1 MPGRSSCTMQ
11 SYALP
16 RGRISCVAWF
26 SGLLRKGLHGARFL
40 PCLALTMGVL
50 CPASPCAGN
59 IFSAGSLSG
68 ALFAGYSPP
77 GVSLS
82 GALWTGRIAPAN
94 ADTGGALSGTPASG
108 HPTSGRYTSG
118 GYQGIPSASAR
129 PSTMVIRGTHALPE
143 AIKLSQNEPLP
154 LTMPQAL
161 VIVTHPTDVIDCEDH
176 VVSFKVVIS
185 GGTDP
190 ITYTWQRMRPAE
202 PDFTDLPAGAPN
214 ISYPTPGT
222 LRIDNVG
229 GFENPGGS
237 RYRVVITDPSGSVT
251 SSDALLTV
259 NEITDILP
267 SVALP
272 SKTNVILCG
281 ATVFSYTVFTSG
293 TPPVA
298 YQWKKY
304 ASPGVWS
311 DLSDNAVI
319 SGSQGP
325 VLTFTHPTPAE
336 SGQYKVHLIFHATGA
351 DCNVS
356 SDSRIRVVTFYSA
369 PEAPVVTAPAMACLG
384 LSPPPLVATP
394 ASGGSGTFLCQWQ
407 ESSDGTIWSDIPEAC
422 ALEYQP
428 PVATADRWYRLVAT
442 DTGALSCGNVTSAPC
457 FLPVTDCLARHY
469 RTIASGAWHNPTIW
483 ETSADG
489 FTWGGT
495 AWTYPTAGMRTI
507 TIREGHQVM
516 VGQDLPVD
524 QVTVEAGGGV
534 TVLPGVVLT
543 NTGTADDF
551 TIQATSASA
560 GSLIVPGSFAGK
572 VTHQVQLRSPPEGG
586 DYHYVSPPV
595 SGETIAGFIAGNT
608 GSMPAAS
615 KVTGVWHWEEPQG
628 DWQELTA
635 SPGAVFTPGR
645 GYNLAQNPG
654 LFNDGLFSF
663 RGWPVS
669 GVTVAATSPYA
680 DMVGPTATRDDY
692 DHRLRA
698 PGRTAY
704 ENWGGGGWNLLGN
717 PFNAALLIADPLEGS
732 DDLIFG
738 DEFLE
743 VNGGAFDPN
752 YQAVYV
758 YDGETDTYR
767 FIGHNTGGWDEPLA
781 GAAMG
786 AVPPGQGFFIL
797 AMNNTS
803 VFHFTPEMQV
813 HAFNLPLKS
822 AEAPASIDL
831 SQASKPPPYTLHAKA
846 SHKSAWIHPGKSSE
860 SAPNTSPPNAGQSPA
875 WPGIRLF
882 VRSGSHEASTLVV
895 FNDAMT
901 EGLDPGFDIGLM
913 SSGHDPE
920 IFTSLVEDNGNWF
933 ARQALPL
940 AFVEGGNQVH
950 YDEMGCDEALWGK
963 GLGDQNLS
971 HGSGVSPAISVI
983 PVGVNSRKGGS
994 LTFTAEIRLPGPVPC
1009 QETTGNSSESGKF
1022 GARSVCPVSS
1032 VKSYSGFGASE
1043 PIGISSVES
1052 GIGTFFLE
1060 DRALGIFTDLQ
1071 KDAYTAVLPAN
1082 TSGTSRFFLH
1092 FSLNGLPP
1100 GELPTL
1106 TADNNR
1112 VLAHYALPTPELRIV
1127 AKGNELLLFGDVDT
1141 PACYEIIDLSGRILD
1156 SGPINS
1162 FTITPVPSASGEF
1175 NSKTM
1180 AKMSSPK
1187 MLVAIKTYPFV
1198 NDISS
1203 INRTRDIP
1211 MNPPAVEN
1219 NTSSPYTKGDSLLP
1233 RSQMNPLHL
1242 PLPRQQHGLLMVRIS
1257 TRKSNIVYKFLN
1269 NP

>member
-1 MPGRSSCTMQ
+1 
-11 SYALP
+11 
-16 RGRISCVAWF
+16 
-26 SGLLRKGLHGARFL
+26 
-40 PCLALTMGVL
+40 
-50 CPASPCAGN
+50 
-59 IFSAGSLSG
+59 
-68 ALFAGYSPP
+68 
-77 GVSLS
+77 
-82 GALWTGRIAPAN
+82 
-94 ADTGGALSGTPASG
+94 
-108 HPTSGRYTSG
+108 
-118 GYQGIPSASAR
+118 
-129 PSTMVIRGTHALPE
+129 MVIRGTHALPE

-161 VIVTHPTDVIDCEDH
+161 VIVTHPADVIDCEDH

-202 PDFTDLPAGAPN
+202 PDFTDIPAGAPN
-214 ISYPTPGT
+214 ISYPAPGT

-229 GFENPGGS
+229 GFENPGSS

-267 SVALP
+267 SVGLP

-369 PEAPVVTAPAMACLG
+369 PEVPVVTAPAMACLG

-442 DTGALSCGNVTSAPC
+442 DTGALSCGNVTSTPC

-495 AWTYPTAGMRTI
+495 AWTYPTAAMRTI
-507 TIREGHQVM
+507 TIREGHLVT
-516 VGQDLPVD
+516 VGQDLLVD

-551 TIQATSASA
+551 TIRATSASA
-560 GSLIVPGSFAGK
+560 GSLIVPGSFSGK

-586 DYHYVSPPV
+586 DCHYFSPPV
-595 SGETIAGFIAGNT
+595 SGETIAGFIAGNSC
-608 GSMPAAS
+608 GMPAMS
-615 KVTGVWHWEEPQG
+615 KVTGVWHWEEPLG

-645 GYNLAQNPG
+645 GYNLAQDPG
-654 LFNDGLFSF
+654 FFNDGLFSF

-669 GVTVAATSPYA
+669 EVTVAATSPYA

-692 DHRLRA
+692 DHRLRV
-698 PGRTAY
+698 PGRIAY

-717 PFNAALLIADPLEGS
+717 PFNAALLIADPLEGG
-732 DDLIFG
+732 DDLTFG

-758 YDGETDTYR
+758 YDGETDAYR
-767 FIGHNTGGWDEPLA
+767 FIGHNTGGWDEPVA

-797 AMNNTS
+797 AMNNAS

-846 SHKSAWIHPGKSSE
+846 AQSPAFSLSQALPQARADSSPQPARQANTFTLPQKTTGSPASGAPSQASTAPPFMPQAKASHKSAWIHPGKPSE
-860 SAPNTSPPNAGQSPA
+860 SAPNTSPQNAGQSPT

-882 VRSGSHEASTLVV
+882 VRSGSREASTLVV
-895 FNDAMT
+895 FNESMT
-901 EGLDPGFDIGLM
+901 NGLDPGYDIGLM
-913 SSGHDPE
+913 SNGHDPE
-920 IFTSLVEDNGNWF
+920 IFTSLVGDNGNWF

-940 AFVEGGNQVH
+940 TYIEGGKQVI

-963 GLGDQNLS
+963 GIGGQYMSD
-971 HGSGVSPAISVI
+971 GSSYNSAIHAI
-983 PVGVNSRKGGS
+983 PIGVNSHKGGP

-1009 QETTGNSSESGKF
+1009 QDTTGNSSESGKF

-1175 NSKTM
+1175 NSETM

-1187 MLVAIKTYPFV
+1187 ILVAIKTYPFV

-1203 INRTRDIP
+1203 INRTRHIP

-1219 NTSSPYTKGDSLLP
+1219 NTSSPFTKGDSLLP

>member
-77 GVSLS
+77 GESLS

-94 ADTGGALSGTPASG
+94 ADTGGAHSGTPASG
-108 HPTSGRYTSG
+108 HPTSGRYTSR
-118 GYQGIPSASAR
+118 GYQGIPSAPAR

-281 ATVFSYTVFTSG
+281 AIVFSYTVFTSG

-384 LSPPPLVATP
+384 LSSPPLVATP

-524 QVTVEAGGGV
+524 QVTVDPGGAVTIEEGV
-534 TVLPGVVLT
+534 TLT
-543 NTGTADDF
+543 NVDPSGAAGFVID
-551 TIQATSASA
+551 ASENA
-560 GSLIVPGSFAGK
+560 HGSLICKGNFAGALTARKYFAPSRWTIMASPLK
-572 VTHQVQLRSPPEGG
+572 VT
-586 DYHYVSPPV
+586 
-595 SGETIAGFIAGNT
+595 AGFNANTPAVNFYAPTNDYDLGWYREEGNEGWIYFPT
-608 GSMPAAS
+608 LPAALVS
-615 KVTGVWHWEEPQG
+615 
-628 DWQELTA
+628 
-635 SPGAVFTPGR
+635 GR
-645 GYNLAQNPG
+645 GYVIRTASTGTTEEGMISFTGMVNGTLNDTVSPAVYCTAPRHGWNAVGNPFTSAIGITASAATTENFLTRNATILEDSYAAVYLWNQTGEYDGTQQYYKAIGNSGYNFEGFSYYGGEDPDILQSGQGFLINVREHGRAIFSREMQLHAPEVKLKSAGQSWPG
-654 LFNDGLFSF
+654 LLLTVRQGNRERQTVVAFHETMTTGLDKTFDAGLLPSDNF
-663 RGWPVS
+663 RLYTLLVNGGNSTGMQVQCLPTGRFGELVIPVGIDLPPGGEVAIGVKGIFLPGKWIPFLEDRHR
-669 GVTVAATSPYA
+669 GVTVA
-680 DMVGPTATRDDY
+680 
-692 DHRLRA
+692 L
-698 PGRTAY
+698 
-704 ENWGGGGWNLLGN
+704 EEGGG
-717 PFNAALLIADPLEGS
+717 E
-732 DDLIFG
+732 
-738 DEFLE
+738 
-743 VNGGAFDPN
+743 
-752 YQAVYV
+752 
-758 YDGETDTYR
+758 
-767 FIGHNTGGWDEPLA
+767 
-781 GAAMG
+781 
-786 AVPPGQGFFIL
+786 
-797 AMNNTS
+797 
-803 VFHFTPEMQV
+803 
-813 HAFNLPLKS
+813 
-822 AEAPASIDL
+822 
-831 SQASKPPPYTLHAKA
+831 YT
-846 SHKSAWIHPGKSSE
+846 
-860 SAPNTSPPNAGQSPA
+860 
-875 WPGIRLF
+875 
-882 VRSGSHEASTLVV
+882 V
-895 FNDAMT
+895 
-901 EGLDPGFDIGLM
+901 
-913 SSGHDPE
+913 
-920 IFTSLVEDNGNWF
+920 
-933 ARQALPL
+933 
-940 AFVEGGNQVH
+940 
-950 YDEMGCDEALWGK
+950 
-963 GLGDQNLS
+963 
-971 HGSGVSPAISVI
+971 
-983 PVGVNSRKGGS
+983 
-994 LTFTAEIRLPGPVPC
+994 
-1009 QETTGNSSESGKF
+1009 
-1022 GARSVCPVSS
+1022 
-1032 VKSYSGFGASE
+1032 
-1043 PIGISSVES
+1043 
-1052 GIGTFFLE
+1052 
-1060 DRALGIFTDLQ
+1060 
-1071 KDAYTAVLPAN
+1071 VLPAGN
-1082 TSGTSRFFLH
+1082 YGTGRFFLR
-1092 FSLNGLPP
+1092 FGERQVTASPLNPFPGDSGSPDSRIAVTVQDGKLGIVNRGDPARAALYDLTGRKLLEFPVNRGGPVAVPLPP
-1100 GELPTL
+1100 
-1106 TADNNR
+1106 
-1112 VLAHYALPTPELRIV
+1112 
-1127 AKGNELLLFGDVDT
+1127 
-1141 PACYEIIDLSGRILD
+1141 LSGAVYLLRF
-1156 SGPINS
+1156 SGGREPQTVKV
-1162 FTITPVPSASGEF
+1162 TI
-1175 NSKTM
+1175 
-1180 AKMSSPK
+1180 
-1187 MLVAIKTYPFV
+1187 
-1198 NDISS
+1198 
-1203 INRTRDIP
+1203 R
-1211 MNPPAVEN
+1211 
-1219 NTSSPYTKGDSLLP
+1219 
-1233 RSQMNPLHL
+1233 
-1242 PLPRQQHGLLMVRIS
+1242 
-1257 TRKSNIVYKFLN
+1257 
-1269 NP
+1269 